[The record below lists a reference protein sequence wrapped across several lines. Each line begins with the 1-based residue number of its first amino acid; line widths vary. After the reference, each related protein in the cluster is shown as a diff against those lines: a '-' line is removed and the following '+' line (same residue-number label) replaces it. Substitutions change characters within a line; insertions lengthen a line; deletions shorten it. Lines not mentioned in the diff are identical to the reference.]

1 MNGLISLSVACVLLL
16 MDVYMMVF
24 SCATFSSIHMSGK
37 YVHDTC
43 LSQLLSYSPTPTP
56 THTLLFCSRTCSKFL
71 IFPLHA
77 FFLYCSYIF
86 FLFSLSFTLLPFQ
99 NSTQSSEMSSSR
111 WLSIYSGNFLC
122 LVTFAS
128 LSSFSNVASRPRYH
142 NNLCLPAHPCA

>member
-1 MNGLISLSVACVLLL
+1 MSCALLL

-37 YVHDTC
+37 CVHDTR
-43 LSQLLSYSPTPTP
+43 LSQLLRCLFPPPHCSFAALLALSFLYS
-56 THTLLFCSRTCSKFL
+56 LSMLFF
-71 IFPLHA
+71 FPL
-77 FFLYCSYIF
+77 LLSENF
-86 FLFSLSFTLLPFQ
+86 FLFSLPFQ
-99 NSTQSSEMSSSR
+99 KSALSSEMSSSR
-111 WLSIYSGNFLC
+111 WLSICSGNFLC